1 MSVSVTISGEII
13 ESQTYLSNY
22 FVTLTGDQTI
32 YGSNTFNQS
41 LNVKS
46 LNFTRQLRDYL
57 SHAQSNNLDM
67 ILYTR
72 PNTVMSG
79 PLRQAINNNSI
90 IHKYLPK

>member
-1 MSVSVTISGEII
+1 MRFPDE
-13 ESQTYLSNY
+13 
-22 FVTLTGDQTI
+22 LTRDALTEVK
-32 YGSNTFNQS
+32 
-41 LNVKS
+41 NVKS